1 MATWEQ
7 NPVYM
12 NTAYADMIVSHDSTL
27 RQCVMFISILISIEI
42 K

>member
-12 NTAYADMIVSHDSTL
+12 NTAYADMMVSHDSTL
-27 RQCVMFISILISIEI
+27 DNVLCLSQF
-42 K
+42 